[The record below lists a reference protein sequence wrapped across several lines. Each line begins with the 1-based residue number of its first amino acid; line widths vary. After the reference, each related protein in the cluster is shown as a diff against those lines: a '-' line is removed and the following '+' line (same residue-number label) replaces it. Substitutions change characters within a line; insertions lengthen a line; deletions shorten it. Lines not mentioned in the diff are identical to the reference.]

1 MRHVVATVA
10 DIPPGSRLIVEVE
23 RRSIGIFNVD
33 GEFFALRNRC
43 PHQGAALCEGK
54 IWGTVESRGPGDLT
68 FSPTP
73 DMVSCPWHGWEFQI
87 RTGQSWCEPERLR
100 IADYPIGVR
109 SGREIAKWDDGT
121 GNARVKGPYAAETFP
136 VSVEENYVVVEIR

>member
-1 MRHVVATVA
+1 MKHVVAAVA

-23 RRSIGIFNVD
+23 RRSIGVFNID

-54 IWGTVESRGPGDLT
+54 IWGTVESHRPGQLT
-68 FSPTP
+68 FDPAP

-87 RTGQSWCEPERLR
+87 RTGQSWCEPRRLR
-100 IADYPIGVR
+100 TAGYRTGVA
-109 SGREIAKWDDGT
+109 SGREISNWDDAAG
-121 GNARVKGPYAAETFP
+121 RVEGPYAAETFP
-136 VSVEENYVVVEIR
+136 VSIEENYVVVEIR